1 MFSSLT
7 LTNKIVAV
15 RPCIAIRIVI
25 DGQRVY
31 YGLFP
36 STCDAV
42 EHALDNGA
50 RRVSARAVAG
60 ARG

>member
-1 MFSSLT
+1 M
-7 LTNKIVAV
+7 IPV
-15 RPCIAIRIVI
+15 RIVI
-25 DGQRVY
+25 DGRRVY

-36 STCDAV
+36 STCDAI

-60 ARG
+60 RRG